1 MAISTE
7 PTGYGLRVT
16 GVRVRPILAGEES
29 EWNGLMDSLHFL
41 GSGSFAGHQIRYV
54 AEHRGRAVALA
65 CFSACAYHLADRDR
79 WLGWSDEQ
87 ATQRRHF
94 VVQNSRF
101 LILPGES
108 HRNLASR
115 VLSLCTKRVAEDWRQ
130 RFGFAPVL
138 VETLVDP
145 LHFRGTSYKA
155 AGWTLVGCTRGFRR
169 DGREFYCRD
178 SSPKSIWLKPLRTDA
193 RDLLRAP
200 ALPDDLRAFEKPLPR
215 KRVAARL
222 KFAGLRSL
230 FTTLQAIRDPR
241 GGQGKRYPLGCCLSL
256 VACAVLAG
264 CKGLRECA
272 TFAAAL
278 TQPQL
283 DALRCWKSPRTG
295 RYVAPKYGT
304 LWRTVSG
311 IDAVEFER
319 TVNQWFRDEGLHP
332 EAVAIDG
339 KTLRATLL
347 NEEGE
352 SCAVSA
358 ISHRGTPL
366 FSTRSSLTRKAK
378 RSPRHRS

>member
-7 PTGYGLRVT
+7 PTGYGLRLTAVQ
-16 GVRVRPILAGEES
+16 VRPILAQEES
-29 EWNGLMDSLHFL
+29 EWNGLMGSLHLL
-41 GSGSFAGHQIRYV
+41 GTARFAGHRIKYV
-54 AEHRGRAVALA
+54 AEHRGRAVALV
-65 CFSACAYHLADRDR
+65 CFSACAYHVADRDR

-87 ATQRRHF
+87 ATQRRQF

-115 VLSLCTKRVAEDWRQ
+115 VLSLCTRRLAEDWRQ
-130 RFGFAPVL
+130 RFGYAPVL
-138 VETLVDP
+138 VETFVDP
-145 LHFRGTSYKA
+145 VHFRGTSYEA
-155 AGWTLVGCTRGFRR
+155 AGWIHVGSTRGFRR
-169 DGREFYCRD
+169 DGREFYSPD
-178 SSPKSIWLKPLRTDA
+178 SSPKMLWLKPLRADA
-193 RDLLRAP
+193 RELLSGP
-200 ALPDDLRAFEKPLPR
+200 VLPDEMRAFEKPLPG

-222 KFAGLRSL
+222 KLTGLRSL
-230 FTTLQAIRDPR
+230 FTALHEIRDPR
-241 GGQGKRYPLGCCLSL
+241 GSQGKRYALGCCLSL

-264 CKGLRECA
+264 CKGLRECG

-283 DALRCWKSPRTG
+283 EALRCWKSPRTG
-295 RYVAPKYGT
+295 RYVAPKYNT

-311 IDAVEFER
+311 IDPAEFER
-319 TVNQWFRDEGLHP
+319 TVSQWFRDEQLSP

-358 ISHRGTPL
+358 VSHCGTPL
-366 FSTRSSLTRKAK
+366 FSTRSSLTPKAK
-378 RSPRHRS
+378 KSQQHRS

>member
-7 PTGYGLRVT
+7 PTGHGLRVT
-16 GVRVRPILAGEES
+16 AVQVRPILAEEES
-29 EWNGLMDSLHFL
+29 EWNSLMASLHLL
-41 GSGSFAGHQIRYV
+41 GNAQFAGHRIKYV

-65 CFSACAYHLADRDR
+65 CFSACAYHVADRDR

-101 LILPGES
+101 LILPGEP

-115 VLSLCTKRVAEDWRQ
+115 VLSLCTRRLAEDWLQ
-130 RFGFAPVL
+130 RFGYAPVL
-138 VETLVDP
+138 VETFVDP
-145 LHFRGTSYKA
+145 VHFRGTSYEA
-155 AGWTLVGCTRGFRR
+155 AGWIQVGSTRGFRR
-169 DGREFYCRD
+169 DGREFYSRD
-178 SSPKSIWLKPLRTDA
+178 SSPKNVWVKPLRADA

-200 ALPDDLRAFEKPLPR
+200 VLPDEMRAYEKPLPG

-222 KFAGLRSL
+222 KSTGLRSL
-230 FTTLQAIRDPR
+230 FAALQEIKDPR

-264 CKGLRECA
+264 CKGMRECA

-283 DALRCWKSPRTG
+283 SALRCWKDPKTG
-295 RYVAPKYGT
+295 MFVAPKYNT
-304 LWRTVSG
+304 LWRTASG
-311 IDAVEFER
+311 IDAAEFER
-319 TVNQWFRDEGLHP
+319 TVSEWFRDEDLSP
-332 EAVAIDG
+332 EAIAIDG

-358 ISHRGTPL
+358 VSHCGTPL
-366 FSTRSSLTRKAK
+366 FSTRPSLTPKAK
-378 RSPRHRS
+378 KSRQHRS

>member
-1 MAISTE
+1 
-7 PTGYGLRVT
+7 
-16 GVRVRPILAGEES
+16 VRVRPILEEEEG
-29 EWNGLMDSLHFL
+29 EWNGLMDSLHAL
-41 GSGSFAGHQIRYV
+41 GNVPFAGHRIKYV
-54 AEHRGRAVALA
+54 AEHRGKAVALA

-79 WLGWSDEQ
+79 WLGWTDEQ
-87 ATQRRHF
+87 AMRRRHF

-101 LILPGES
+101 LVLPGDS

-115 VLSLCTKRVAEDWRQ
+115 VLSLCTRRLADDWRR

-138 VETLVDP
+138 VETFVDP
-145 LHFRGTSYKA
+145 AHFRGTCYRAS
-155 AGWTLVGCTRGFRR
+155 GWTLVGSTRGFRR
-169 DGREFYCRD
+169 DGREFYSPD
-178 SSPKSIWLKPLRTDA
+178 SSPKRIWLKPLRADA
-193 RDLLRAP
+193 RDLLGA
-200 ALPDDLRAFEKPLPR
+200 AVLPDELRAFEKPLPR

-222 KFAGLRSL
+222 RFAGLRSL
-230 FTTLQAIRDPR
+230 FTTLQEIRDPR

-272 TFAAAL
+272 VFAAGL

-283 DALRCWKSPRTG
+283 EALRCWKSPRTG
-295 RYVAPKYGT
+295 RFVAPKYGT

-311 IDAVEFER
+311 TDAVEFER
-319 TVNQWFRDEGLHP
+319 TVNQWFQDEGLLP

-358 ISHRGTPL
+358 VSHRGTPL
-366 FSTRSSLTRKAK
+366 FSTRSSLTRRAR
-378 RSPRHRS
+378 RSPQPRNRSAEWERLYKPYKPI

>member
-7 PTGYGLRVT
+7 PTGQGLRVAA
-16 GVRVRPILAGEES
+16 VQVRPILEEEES
-29 EWNGLMDSLHFL
+29 EWNGLMDSLHAL
-41 GSGSFAGHQIRYV
+41 GAVPFSGHRIKYV

-79 WLGWSDEQ
+79 WLGWTDEQ
-87 ATQRRHF
+87 AMQRRHF
-94 VVQNSRF
+94 VVQNSR
-101 LILPGES
+101 LLVLPDAS
-108 HRNLASR
+108 HRNLGSR
-115 VLSLCTKRVAEDWRQ
+115 VLSLCTRRLGDDWRQ

-138 VETLVDP
+138 VETFVDP
-145 LHFRGTSYKA
+145 MHFRGTSYKA
-155 AGWTLVGCTRGFRR
+155 AGWTLVGNTRGFRR

-178 SSPKSIWLKPLRTDA
+178 SSPKRIWLKPLRADA
-193 RDLLRAP
+193 REVLSA
-200 ALPDDLRAFEKPLPR
+200 AVLPDDLRAFEKPLPR

-222 KFAGLRSL
+222 KSAGLRSL
-230 FTTLQAIRDPR
+230 FTALQEIRDPR

-283 DALRCWKSPRTG
+283 DALRCWKSPKTG
-295 RYVAPKYGT
+295 RFVAPKYGT

-319 TVNQWFRDEGLHP
+319 TVNLWFQDEGLLP

-358 ISHRGTPL
+358 VSHHGSPF
-366 FSTRSSLTRKAK
+366 FSTRSSLTRRAR
-378 RSPRHRS
+378 RSPQPRS